1 MLAGER
7 ERAGVLAEV
16 VAGLLS
22 GVGPAVPA
30 ATLAGVV
37 VGTGVRGWAG
47 AVRAEGVPVTTRGG
61 RNWAAGAA
69 GRPGGVPARREA
81 TGHIG
86 RGMPTER
93 LRHGVATGGRGPGMP
108 TRRRPD
114 MPTG

>member
-1 MLAGER
+1 VLAGGR

-47 AVRAEGVPVTTRGG
+47 AVRAEGVPVATRGG
-61 RNWAAGAA
+61 RHRAAGPA
-69 GRPGGVPARREA
+69 GPARGVPAGGES
-81 TGHIG
+81 TGHLG

-93 LRHGVATGGRGPGMP
+93 LRRGVPAGR
-108 TRRRPD
+108 R
-114 MPTG
+114 